1 MSVIKFKDVDEVLKR
16 ANKSKYG
23 LAAGVYSND
32 INTVLK
38 LTSGLQAGTVWV
50 NCYGHV
56 TPQGRLSVYKQGI
69 WLTNI
74 SFFFVLLMKAP
85 FGGFKQSG
93 FGREM

>member
-1 MSVIKFKDVDEVLKR
+1 MSVMKFTNADEVLKR

-23 LAAGVYSND
+23 LAAGIYSND

-38 LTSGLQAGTVWV
+38 LANGLQAGTVWV

-56 TPQGRLSVYKQGI
+56 TPQ
-69 WLTNI
+69 
-74 SFFFVLLMKAP
+74 AP

-93 FGREM
+93 FGREMYVHHLISISKYSLQINHNN